1 MLKYL
6 KREGPRLV
14 SRTMLTLEGIKVTW
28 LEEASFPQWVVANI
42 ISASLTFAFEMT
54 PIERAMIIGFGMLV
68 LVVELLNTAVEAAI
82 DRISMDIHPLSK
94 KSKDVACAAVGMMA
108 ATTLVVWLIILVPKL
123 L

>member
-14 SRTMLTLEGIKVTW
+14 NRTMLTFLGIKITW

-54 PIERAMIIGFGMLV
+54 PVERAMIIGFGMLV

>member
-14 SRTMLTLEGIKVTW
+14 NRTMLTLEGIKVTW

-54 PIERAMIIGFGMLV
+54 PIERALIIGFGMLV

>member
-14 SRTMLTLEGIKVTW
+14 SRTMLTLEGIKITW